1 MATATAALSWKRDF
15 DSALADARRLDK
27 QMLIDFSAAPM

>member
-15 DSALADARRLDK
+15 DSALAEAHSLNK
-27 QMLIDFSAAPM
+27 PLLIDFSAAPM